1 MSRIKIKNFGP
12 IREGYT
18 ENEGWMNINK
28 VTVFTGD
35 QGSGKSTVAKLIS
48 LFFWIEKN
56 IVRNTISA
64 DQLNVNIFKNLCNQ
78 QEIFE
83 YFSEDT
89 FISFEGDAFN
99 FIYDNKTS
107 SLKVT
112 ANNGCENYIL
122 PKIQYVSAA
131 RNLLTILYNISGQII
146 DKYNNIVDLSSN
158 IPFMVRVLN
167 IEYRK
172 ALEVFA
178 KNGFS
183 LPINDTNVYYQNH
196 NTYITTKGKRISMS
210 AASSGIQS
218 ITPLLIVSHYLM
230 NEVRNDIYE
239 KVQTLDNNLK
249 KKIEN
254 DFAKENASLLE
265 KFTQVC
271 LFGKGILKNIEDEI
285 LLDEKLKKYI
295 PSSFINIVEE
305 PEQNL
310 FPISQQKVI
319 NTLLEYNNAK
329 RENKL
334 IISTHSPYILS
345 TLNNS
350 ILAEDVFNK
359 TGKEINDYGQRKRV
373 DFTDVSAFKFS
384 DGKIFNIKDEETRL
398 INADEIDS
406 CSEKII
412 SDFDE
417 LLDLLPEN
425 ETNDEYSE

>member
-112 ANNGCENYIL
+112 ANDGCENYIL

-406 CSEKII
+406 CSEKIN

-417 LLDLLPEN
+417 LLDLLPEF
-425 ETNDEYSE
+425 